1 MPFFTVII
9 FFIFVIFSLVAYI
22 FHIKRKF
29 GRNLKSSEATIE
41 GLKRFQDEHIDLE
54 AILQV
59 IQDGVIITGLDNLI
73 KLASQKAATILRT
86 DISNL
91 TGQNIEVIL
100 PTDNLKDKFNV
111 DLTTELKLQNGETI
125 SATVKSLPIISQE
138 ELKGT
143 VYIVHDKTE
152 EKVFEEMKLNFV
164 AMAAHQLRTP
174 LTFLKGYLLL
184 LSESIINKLTEHE
197 KRYMDRSLSGVDKLS
212 SLIEYLINATIVGES
227 KFNLNLKLSSL
238 EHIITEVMTEFENI
252 SSQKEIEINFE
263 EPEIPLPEIMIDPY
277 LIETVLDNLIINAIE
292 HSLSK
297 KITIRARKTSE
308 EIVVEIQD
316 YGKGIPGYSLDF
328 LFTKFYKVPNH
339 LLASPGSGLGLYVS
353 RLIIE
358 AHHGKIWVNSV
369 FGRGSIFSFALPL
382 PI

>member
-1 MPFFTVII
+1 M
-9 FFIFVIFSLVAYI
+9 
-22 FHIKRKF
+22 
-29 GRNLKSSEATIE
+29 EATIE
-41 GLKRFQDEHIDLE
+41 DLKRFQDEHIELE

-73 KLASQKAATILRT
+73 KLASQKAATILKT

-100 PTDNLKDKFNV
+100 PTENLKDKFNV

-125 SATVKSLPIISQE
+125 SATVKSLPVISQG

-197 KRYMDRSLSGVDKLS
+197 KRYMDRSLSGVNKLS
-212 SLIEYLINATIVGES
+212 SLTEYLINATIVGES

-238 EHIITEVMTEFENI
+238 EHIVTEVITEFENI

-263 EPEIPLPEIMIDPY
+263 GPEIPLPEIMIDPY

-297 KITIRARKTSE
+297 KITIRARKTPE
-308 EIVVEIQD
+308 EVIVEVQD
-316 YGKGIPGYSLDF
+316 YGKGIPGYALDF

-339 LLASPGSGLGLYVS
+339 LLASPGSGLGLYIS

-369 FGRGSIFSFALPL
+369 FGRGSILSFALPL
-382 PI
+382 I